1 MPTTQRPIAPDDST
15 HPAEAAPT
23 PGAGDDGN
31 SIDADTKER
40 AALPTVHIRRSLTL
54 RELEELLDW
63 LEQRP
68 LRDKRIAADGPRGF
82 QVIWE
87 E

>member
-1 MPTTQRPIAPDDST
+1 MPTTAPTAPDDST
-15 HPAEAAPT
+15 HPAP
-23 PGAGDDGN
+23 PPGGGAGAGGSD
-31 SIDADTKER
+31 IDADTETL
-40 AALPTVHIRRSLTL
+40 AALPSVHIRRGLTL

-63 LEQRP
+63 LEHRP
-68 LRDKRIAADGPRGF
+68 VREKRIAADGPRGF

>member
-1 MPTTQRPIAPDDST
+1 MPTTAPTAPDDSAY
-15 HPAEAAPT
+15 PAPPPVET
-23 PGAGDDGN
+23 SGGSG
-31 SIDADTKER
+31 IDADTKSR
-40 AALPTVHIRRSLTL
+40 AALPAVHIRRGLTL

-63 LEQRP
+63 LEHRP
-68 LRDKRIAADGPRGF
+68 VREKRIAADGPRGF